1 MQQSVKSM
9 NDVALAPEA
18 DPEAA
23 AAAAKA
29 AGLRYVTDR
38 MPGITRRRAGKSFS
52 YRDPDGRPV
61 TAHETLVRLRTLA
74 IPPAWTE
81 VWICSDSRGHLQA
94 TGRDVRGRK
103 QYRYH
108 DEWRAIRDT
117 HKFDRVLVFARAL
130 PKIRARIDAD
140 LRRHGLPREKVLATI
155 VRLLETTLIRVG
167 NAEYAR
173 DNKSFGLT
181 TIGHRHVEINGST
194 IAFEFRGKSGKVH
207 KVSTR
212 DRRLARIVRAC
223 HELPGQELFQYLDE
237 EGGRHDVDSAH
248 VNAYLQE
255 ISGEPF
261 TAKDFRTWA
270 GTVLASLAL
279 GEFESFD
286 TQAAAK
292 RNITRAIERVANDL
306 GNTVAV
312 CRKSYIHPAILDSYL
327 DGSLLEF
334 LKGQVEETLRTE
346 LDGLSGEEA
355 AVLVFLQQRL
365 TKEVDKRKRARKP
378 KPPDLKTAL
387 RRSVAR
393 ASKAVQRP
401 RWRAPTKAG

>member
-1 MQQSVKSM
+1 MQQSVS
-9 NDVALAPEA
+9 NGEDAAFAPET

-23 AAAAKA
+23 AAAAEA
-29 AGLRYVTDR
+29 AGLRYVTDS
-38 MPGITRRRAGKSFS
+38 MPGITRRRAGKGFS
-52 YRDPDGRPV
+52 YRDPRGRV
-61 TAHETLVRLRTLA
+61 ITERKELARLRRLA
-74 IPPAWTE
+74 IPPAWTG
-81 VWICSDSRGHLQA
+81 VWICAHPRGHLQA
-94 TGRDVRGRK
+94 TGRDARGRK

-108 DEWRAIRDT
+108 EEWRRIRDA
-117 HKFDRVLVFARAL
+117 HKFDRILVFARAL
-130 PKIRARIDAD
+130 PQIRARVDAD
-140 LRRHGLPREKVLATI
+140 LRRPGLPRERVLATV

-181 TIGHRHVEINGST
+181 TIRHHHVEVNGST
-194 IAFEFRGKSGKVH
+194 IAFEFRGKSGKMH

-223 HELPGQELFQYLDE
+223 HELPGQELFKYLDE
-237 EGGRHDVDSAH
+237 TGERRDVDSAD

-279 GEFESFD
+279 SEFESFD

-292 RNITRAIERVANDL
+292 RNITRAIEQVANNL
-306 GNTVAV
+306 GNTIAV

-334 LKGQVEETLRTE
+334 LKGQVEATLREE
-346 LDGLSGEEA
+346 LDGLSGQEA
-355 AVLVFLQQRL
+355 AVLAFLQQRL
-365 TKEVDKRKRARKP
+365 SREVDRHKKDRT
-378 KPPDLKTAL
+378 PPDLKGAL
-387 RRSVAR
+387 RRSLQESAAAPPAR
-393 ASKAVQRP
+393 
-401 RWRAPTKAG
+401 

>member
-1 MQQSVKSM
+1 MQHSIESLENIV
-9 NDVALAPEA
+9 LAPET

-23 AAAAKA
+23 AAAAEA
-29 AGLRYVTDR
+29 AGLRYVTDSA
-38 MPGITRRRAGKSFS
+38 PGITRRRTSKGFS
-52 YRDPDGRPV
+52 YRDPHGRPI
-61 TAHETLVRLRTLA
+61 TQAKELARLRALA
-74 IPPAWTE
+74 IPPAWTD
-81 VWICSDSRGHLQA
+81 VWICPHPRGHVQA
-94 TGRDVRGRK
+94 TGRDARGRK

-108 DEWRAIRDT
+108 NEWRAIRDA
-117 HKFDRVLVFARAL
+117 HKFDRILIFARAL
-130 PKIRARIDAD
+130 PQIRARIDAD
-140 LRRHGLPREKVLATI
+140 LRRHGLPRERVLATV

-173 DNKSFGLT
+173 ENKSFGLT
-181 TIGHRHVEINGST
+181 TIRHRHVEINGST
-194 IAFEFRGKSGKVH
+194 IAFEFRGKAGKVH

-223 HELPGQELFQYLDE
+223 HELPGQELFQYIDDE
-237 EGGRHDVDSAH
+237 GVRRDVDSAD

-279 GEFESFD
+279 SEFESFD
-286 TQAAAK
+286 TKAAAK
-292 RNITRAIERVANDL
+292 RNVTRAIEHVSNHL

-334 LKGQVEETLRTE
+334 LKGQVEEALREE

-355 AVLVFLQQRL
+355 AVLAFLQQRL
-365 TKEVDKRKRARKP
+365 SREVDRRKRERAEE
-378 KPPDLKTAL
+378 PPDLKAAL
-387 RRSVAR
+387 RRSVAQS
-393 ASKAVQRP
+393 SKAES
-401 RWRAPTKAG
+401 AG